1 MLRRLLEQ
9 RAVIAMLLA
18 TGVGVLGVHT
28 YPIDR
33 GNVYL
38 QLIELRSPAVFL
50 VLVYGYATLW
60 FTTPFFALS
69 IVASLVTIVA
79 YRYPEGERGRPL
91 PAYVPPERR
100 PTPTL
105 VLGEAHFET
114 TSGRAP
120 APTWLTIPQ
129 RGLYTGVMIVG
140 AVGTGKTSACMYPY
154 AEQLLRW
161 RAGDPDRKIGG
172 LVLEVK
178 GDFCQQVRG
187 MLRRAGRESDYAEIR
202 LGGDIC
208 YNPLH
213 NDLDPYAVAFAIAT
227 LVNNLFGRS
236 KEPFW
241 QQAYT
246 DLLKF
251 VILLRRLVDGY
262 TTFAEVYRYI
272 LEDSKIE
279 SEISA
284 LKTTLTQPPE
294 VIVVPLAN
302 YELQVVGIPWTNW
315 FQDGPGHM
323 AHQYSAELESA
334 LHEHQVPFEVRRA
347 KGTAWIERK
356 HQLDAVDRWFTH
368 GWRRLDQRLRSSI
381 TEGIVVF
388 LSLFDENPA
397 VHRTFC
403 PPRSAYASPP
413 KPGEPR
419 PLPPLEELL
428 ESGHVLALNFPVGL
442 NPGLAR
448 ALGVML
454 KLDFQRAVLQRIP
467 RIAAHPERTWRDL
480 LFVCDEYH
488 AFATVGETD
497 PTGDERTFALSRQ
510 ARLIPI
516 VATQSVSSL
525 RSALPGDESWR
536 TLLQCFRTK
545 LFLATSDEFTA
556 RAAADLCGRR
566 DRLKA
571 HYTLSEGGQG
581 AHISLLTGRATASKQ
596 TVSASKSYAPHHEYI
611 FSPRVFTELQN
622 AQAIAL
628 PYDGLNPMPP
638 QFCYLKPHYLDVQ
651 TSYFDHLAKGAL

>member
-1 MLRRLLEQ
+1 MARRTWGVVRATSRKQVAPITTCNRAAANKPEEQRGLGSRRFRARLKTAIAMFRRLLEQ
-9 RAVIAMLLA
+9 RAVLAMLLA

-38 QLIELRSPAVFL
+38 QLIELRSPAMFL

-79 YRYPEGERGRPL
+79 YRYPAGTRAKPL

-100 PTPTL
+100 PSPTL

-129 RGLYTGVMIVG
+129 RGLYTGVIIVG

-227 LVNNLFGRS
+227 LVNNLFGKS

-284 LKTTLTQPPE
+284 LKATLTQPPE

-334 LHEHQVPFEVRRA
+334 LHEQQVPFEVRRA

-356 HQLDAVDRWFTH
+356 HQLDAVARWFTCRR
-368 GWRRLDQRLRSSI
+368 GDRWRWSAVTSS
-381 TEGIVVF
+381 TPGT
-388 LSLFDENPA
+388 S
-397 VHRTFC
+397 HRTRC
-403 PPRSAYASPP
+403 WSVRRGRVRPSCSRPR
-413 KPGEPR
+413 R
-419 PLPPLEELL
+419 
-428 ESGHVLALNFPVGL
+428 GL
-442 NPGLAR
+442 FRCQR
-448 ALGVML
+448 ALT
-454 KLDFQRAVLQRIP
+454 R
-467 RIAAHPERTWRDL
+467 
-480 LFVCDEYH
+480 
-488 AFATVGETD
+488 
-497 PTGDERTFALSRQ
+497 
-510 ARLIPI
+510 
-516 VATQSVSSL
+516 
-525 RSALPGDESWR
+525 
-536 TLLQCFRTK
+536 
-545 LFLATSDEFTA
+545 FTA
-556 RAAADLCGRR
+556 RKSRPATNRVCSKCASRWAWCST
-566 DRLKA
+566 A
-571 HYTLSEGGQG
+571 GG
-581 AHISLLTGRATASKQ
+581 
-596 TVSASKSYAPHHEYI
+596 
-611 FSPRVFTELQN
+611 
-622 AQAIAL
+622 
-628 PYDGLNPMPP
+628 
-638 QFCYLKPHYLDVQ
+638 C
-651 TSYFDHLAKGAL
+651 